1 MYRLETPAMYSTVN
15 KSAITT
21 KTITTLSDG
30 TKVEKTETVINPSTE
45 GGVKGAGAGAATGAV
60 VGAIIA
66 GPPGAG
72 VGAAIGAV
80 CGGITGF
87 IYGPAD

>member
-1 MYRLETPAMYSTVN
+1 MKGIEAVAMSSIGG
-15 KSAITT
+15 SAITT
-21 KTITTLSDG
+21 RTIKTLSDG

-66 GPPGAG
+66 GPAGAG

>member
-1 MYRLETPAMYSTVN
+1 MKGIEATAISSIGVG
-15 KSAITT
+15 SAITT
-21 KTITTLSDG
+21 RTINTLSDG

-66 GPPGAG
+66 GPAGAG